1 MKTWISIFAVA
12 GLLTASLAGPALA
25 ANSQQDGRAV
35 NPTTQQYADSLTGAE
50 NSAGTS
56 TDPGA
61 SSGAAGEA
69 SGGSGGSGGLG
80 SLPFT
85 GTDLIALGAI
95 ALCLVATGLLLQS
108 LTRPRRD

>member
-1 MKTWISIFAVA
+1 MKTWTSIFAVA
-12 GLLTASLAGPALA
+12 GIATAALAGPALA
-25 ANSQQDGRAV
+25 ADSQDVRAFGV
-35 NPTTQQYADSLTGAE
+35 DPTTQQYADSLTGAE
-50 NSAGTS
+50 NSAGTTGEPTTS
-56 TDPGA
+56 TPA
-61 SSGAAGEA
+61 SGEA
-69 SGGSGGSGGLG
+69 GGGGGGLG